1 MCVCMVQSINILSYS
16 KKLDEERE
24 IIGMNDSIVI
34 NVEPECV
41 CVCVCSNPLL
51 LLLLLRMCS

>member
-34 NVEPECV
+34 NVFLNSLIE
-41 CVCVCSNPLL
+41 SS
-51 LLLLLRMCS
+51 MH